1 MRLKQAN
8 SLAKFAVKMLQ
19 KLRVVDSTL
28 KVEAG
33 NNLPDVQIVKNM
45 LKSNQSKRRA
55 LPEKMTR
62 DGCG

>member
-1 MRLKQAN
+1 
-8 SLAKFAVKMLQ
+8 MLQ

-33 NNLPDVQIVKNM
+33 NNLLDVQIVKNM